1 MTESLLT
8 EPSTNAGEE
17 PQTRVEDIPASS
29 SQRFTIIRPYASG
42 GLGEVYVA
50 RDEELQRQ
58 VAIKKIKER
67 YSDHA
72 ESRAR
77 FLQEAKITGL
87 LEHPGIVP
95 VYGLGEYADGRLFYA
110 MRLIRGESLKDAIDR
125 FHKDNSTDR
134 DAPPRTMELR
144 QLLGRLIAVCN
155 AVAYAHSQGVLH
167 RDLKPENIML
177 GSYGET
183 LVVDW
188 GLAKV
193 LNQPDA
199 VDEECEPSCQSGVQH
214 SSSLTQVG
222 RTLGTPQFMSPE
234 QAAGLFDRLTPAS
247 DVYSLGATLYY
258 LLTGKLAFGEVDADL
273 IPHFVQ
279 AGDFPRPRSLNVGV
293 SPVLEA
299 ICLKAMARKPE
310 NRYVSARAL
319 ADDLEHWLADETV
332 TAYSEPKIERL
343 GRWTRRHRTWL
354 GLFTALAIVAAT
366 TAITGALLMT
376 ARQRQEVEARRADRM
391 EQLAAESNRSHAEA
405 EKRRRE
411 AEEQRNRAEINEA
424 HAQRYL
430 YFSRIN
436 MADRAWQEAHVRRM
450 RELLLDEREHHDELL
465 GFEWRYLWGLL
476 QSSILVLEEHQD
488 AIDGLA
494 VSPDGQRVASASQ
507 DKTVRIWNLA
517 AGRCEHVLRGHTGRV
532 YAVAFDPSGNLL
544 ASASIDGTVNLWNV
558 PPTEHK
564 KSPAPMLTLRGHSGP
579 VHSVAFSHDGKRLA
593 SASGDTTI
601 RIWDLAAAGAGKGMG
616 ASCVLGGHKKPVKS
630 VAFSPDDSLLASGDG
645 DSSETYEPGEI
656 KLWDMVQ
663 AREVLSLKEHT
674 GPINCVTFSPD
685 GNFLAT
691 SSQDRTVKVWDLAV
705 KNGSVAKSSRFT
717 MSGHGDSVFG
727 IAYSP
732 DGKRIASASEDRT
745 IKIWEAS
752 RGVDLL
758 TLRGHM
764 SQVAAVS
771 YLPDGDRIVTAS
783 DDHTLR
789 VWSTSSSPE
798 TRTLAGHARDVNC
811 VAFSPSAT
819 FLATGSDD
827 NTIKIWDWKAGKEI
841 RTLTGH
847 TAGVNRLQYSPD
859 GTLLASASCDGTVKF
874 WDPATG
880 REKLSLPDHGSC
892 VYGLAFSPL
901 GRYLA
906 SGAKDGRV
914 KIWDISSSQQGKSSI
929 PFQQFSGDGT
939 GVTSIAYASD
949 GKRIAAS
956 FNSGTLMEWE
966 LATGRQ
972 ILSVNNNTG
981 RLHCI
986 TYSLEG
992 DLIAGAAQDRTVR
1005 IWDAASG
1012 DPLLILRGHNQM
1024 VATVVFSPDGRRL
1037 ASGSNDQTVKIWD
1050 ALTGVEALTLK
1061 GHREMVTGVVFSPD
1075 GHNLVSSSDDG
1086 TAKIWS
1092 AVSPEEPPK
1101 SLSK

>member
-8 EPSTNAGEE
+8 ESSTNAAEE
-17 PQTRVEDIPASS
+17 PQNRVEDIPASS
-29 SQRFTIIRPYASG
+29 SLRFTIIRAYASG

-95 VYGLGEYADGRLFYA
+95 VYGLGEHADGRLFYA

-125 FHKDNSTDR
+125 FHKDNSSDR
-134 DAPPRTMELR
+134 DSLPRTMELR

-193 LNQPDA
+193 ITQPET

-279 AGDFPRPRSLNVGV
+279 AGDFPRPRNLNVGV

-310 NRYVSARAL
+310 NRYASARAL

-332 TAYSEPKIERL
+332 TAYSEPRIERL

-354 GLFTALAIVAAT
+354 GLFTALAIVVVTAT
-366 TAITGALLMT
+366 IAGALLVT
-376 ARQRQEVEARRADRM
+376 ARQRQELEARRADRM
-391 EQLAAESNRSHAEA
+391 EQFAAEANRSHTEA
-405 EKRRRE
+405 EKRRHE

-424 HAQRYL
+424 RAQRYL

-450 RELLLDEREHHDELL
+450 RELLLEERERQDDIL

-476 QSSILVLEEHQD
+476 QSSILVLEEHHD

-517 AGRCEHVLRGHTGRV
+517 TGRCEHVLRGHTGPV
-532 YAVAFDPSGNLL
+532 HAVAFDPSGNLL
-544 ASASIDGTVNLWNV
+544 ASASFDGTVNLWSI
-558 PPTEHK
+558 PPSERRR
-564 KSPAPMLTLRGHSGP
+564 SPPPISTLRGHTGP
-579 VHSVAFSHDGKRLA
+579 VYSVAFSHDGKRLA

-601 RIWDLAAAGAGKGMG
+601 RIWELGAVATSKELAP
-616 ASCVLGGHKKPVKS
+616 SSVLSGHKKPVKS
-630 VAFSPDDSLLASGDG
+630 VAFSPDDNLLASGDG
-645 DSSETYEPGEI
+645 ESSETYQPGEI
-656 KLWDMVQ
+656 KLWDTVQ
-663 AREVLSLKEHT
+663 AREIVTLKEHT
-674 GPINCVTFSPD
+674 GPINCVTFSPG

-691 SSQDRTVKVWDLAV
+691 SSQDRTIKVWDLAA
-705 KNGSVAKSSRFT
+705 KNGRIPKSSRFT

-727 IAYSP
+727 LAYSP

-745 IKIWEAS
+745 IKIWDAT
-752 RGVDLL
+752 RGMELL

-771 YLPDGDRIVTAS
+771 FLPDGDRIVTAS

-827 NTIKIWDWKAGKEI
+827 NTIKLWDWKAGKEI

-847 TAGVNRLQYSPD
+847 AAGVNRVEYSPD
-859 GTLLASASCDGTVKF
+859 GTLLASASCDGTVKI

-901 GRYLA
+901 GRHLA
-906 SGAKDGRV
+906 SGAKDSKV
-914 KIWDISSSQQGKSSI
+914 KIWDISSGQQGKSTL
-929 PFQQFSGDGT
+929 PCQQFSGDGT
-939 GVTSIAYASD
+939 GVTSIAYAPD
-949 GKRIAAS
+949 GKRLAAS
-956 FNSGTLMEWE
+956 FTSGTLTEWE

-972 ILSVNNNTG
+972 ILSVNNNTD
-981 RLHCI
+981 RLLCI
-986 TYSLEG
+986 TYSPDGE
-992 DLIAGAAQDRTVR
+992 LIAGAGQDRTVR
-1005 IWDAASG
+1005 IWDATSG
-1012 DPLLILRGHNQM
+1012 DTALILRGHNQM
-1024 VATVVFSPDGRRL
+1024 VATVAFSPDGRRL

-1075 GHNLVSSSDDG
+1075 GQNLVSSSDDG
-1086 TAKIWS
+1086 TAKVWS
-1092 AVSPEEPPK
+1092 AVSPEEMPK
-1101 SLSK
+1101 PAAR